1 MAWSVCRTYP
11 ATESVLTLD
20 TGTRWLTR
28 WDKELDLLVKLAYHG
43 VTSGRGSHSLIAL
56 SDLNR
61 THLQALQTLGEE
73 YTDIWQ
79 YSVFSHRS
87 NRTPP
92 SPRFR
97 ACYILL
103 PTLSAYGLNK
113 LAGSSS
119 FREQHPRLDGILK
132 KLSTWLEVMTEIN
145 LAVFYLKGTYHDL
158 TKRIFGIRHV
168 SSIKMSLASLTSI

>member
-1 MAWSVCRTYP
+1 MAWSVCHAYP

-43 VTSGRGSHSLIAL
+43 VTSGRGSSYSFIVRG
-56 SDLNR
+56 DLNR
-61 THLQALQTLGEE
+61 AHRQALQTLGEE

-79 YSVFSHRS
+79 YSVFSHR
-87 NRTPP
+87 TPP
-92 SPRFR
+92 SLRTR

-119 FREQHPRLDGILK
+119 FHEQHPRLNGILK

-145 LAVFYLKGTYHDL
+145 LAVFYLRGTYYDL
-158 TKRIFGIRHV
+158 MKRIFGIRHV
-168 SSIKMSLASLTSI
+168 SAIEKSLALLMSI